1 MKQGH
6 GQRNM
11 HAPHQSTTV
20 WQLGAKTWALE
31 TSSQQPA
38 FQESRQKPQ
47 ETAAVFLGAKSTH
60 TLDTRT

>member
-1 MKQGH
+1 
-6 GQRNM
+6 M